1 MSTRERAATRAP
13 TITPTS
19 WFELAPGDCGG
30 ADESMAVE
38 VKPEVGSVVEPVGGG
53 VAAMVVAGGVEEMVA
68 EEDGDTVDVGISG
81 PRKSFGVVFS
91 VCM

>member
-19 WFELAPGDCGG
+19 WFEFAPGDC

-53 VAAMVVAGGVEEMVA
+53 VAAMVVAVEVEEMVA

-81 PRKSFGVVFS
+81 PRKSF
-91 VCM
+91 